1 MPLSPATLSAAQLRS
16 VVVEGEPDA
25 QNRPA
30 ASAESFGA
38 RLQRLRTAKGLTQ
51 GQLAVRLGVSEPSIS
66 AWELDKARPKAGAR
80 KSVVEGKSVSVRV
93 DLGGRRI
100 IKKKKTQRY
109 VNRLFRTIAQR
120 IISKTARTT

>member
-1 MPLSPATLSAAQLRS
+1 MRISDWSSDVCSSDLTSGRLAGCQFEMPLSPATLSAAQLRS

-66 AWELDKARPKAGAR
+66 DR
-80 KSVVEGKSVSVRV
+80 KS
-93 DLGGRRI
+93 
-100 IKKKKTQRY
+100 T
-109 VNRLFRTIAQR
+109 RLN
-120 IISKTARTT
+120 SSH